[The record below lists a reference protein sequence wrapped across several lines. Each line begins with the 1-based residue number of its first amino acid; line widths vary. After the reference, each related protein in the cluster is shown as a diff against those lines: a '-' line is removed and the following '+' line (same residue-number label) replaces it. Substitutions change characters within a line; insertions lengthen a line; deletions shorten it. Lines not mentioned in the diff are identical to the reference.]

1 MPAMRTRLLLSTLLG
16 AVLLAACSGG
26 GGTASTAKPAATIA
40 RATSG
45 QPADTAAPAG
55 GGSVDCTAVKA
66 AMARI
71 IVSVQLL
78 AQMRDADGIEAI
90 KSKTI
95 GDFDPDEFLAALR
108 DLHALDGQTSVMG
121 DPKAA
126 IDAYEDAGRA
136 AKTLFAT
143 KPVTQ
148 AAIDAYTA
156 HVGTMGD
163 FLGHQGAIAGAMDSP
178 GC

>member
-1 MPAMRTRLLLSTLLG
+1 MPAMRTRLLLTTLLG

-26 GGTASTAKPAATIA
+26 SASTVKPPTVPAQTAAA
-40 RATSG
+40 
-45 QPADTAAPAG
+45 PADSAAPAG

-66 AMARI
+66 ALAKI

-78 AQMRDADGIEAI
+78 AQMRDPAGVDAVQ
-90 KSKTI
+90 SKTI
-95 GDFDPDEFLAALR
+95 GDFDPDEFLAALHE
-108 DLHALDGQTSVMG
+108 LHALDGQTSVMG

-126 IDAYEDAGRA
+126 IDAYEDAGQA

-148 AAIDAYTA
+148 DAVDAYNT
-156 HVGTMGD
+156 HVGTVAE
-163 FLGHQGAIAGAMDSP
+163 FLGHQGAIAGAMDSAH
-178 GC
+178 C

>member
-1 MPAMRTRLLLSTLLG
+1 MRTRLLLTTLLA
-16 AVLLAACSGG
+16 AVLLAACTGG
-26 GGTASTAKPAATIA
+26 GGTASTTKPRRPCPDGRRARSTPPRARVAAASTAPPSRPALAK
-40 RATSG
+40 
-45 QPADTAAPAG
+45 
-55 GGSVDCTAVKA
+55 
-66 AMARI
+66 I

-78 AQMRDADGIEAI
+78 AQMRDPDGVDAV

-95 GDFDPDEFLAALR
+95 GDFDPDEFLAALH

-126 IDAYEDAGRA
+126 IDAYEDAAQA

-148 AAIDAYTA
+148 AAIDTYNT
-156 HVGTMGD
+156 HVGTIAE
-163 FLGHQGAIAGAMDSP
+163 FLGHQGAIAGAMDSAH
-178 GC
+178 C